1 MTPAWRWPQWDGV
14 QLAAAPVPTPCPALP
29 RAAGHST
36 PQEEQ
41 WLCQPWHR
49 ERPPWPRL
57 CLAGASLPSLASHME
72 EGRDPR
78 NIQHPQEGGA
88 GLAPGLWG
96 HHASRSAQGT
106 RPAHCPGQDTPSR
119 GTHPSGVTPPCQP
132 PCPSSAGSREVT
144 AALCPRPC
152 PGSPA
157 PGIAQSSLIPAC
169 RGSGSPCAPVPPPGT
184 ALPSRKGWAVP
195 EAPGTL
201 LPAGRSRARSPR
213 GLARAGTGT
222 APRSPVRGRTLCVS
236 SASRLGAG
244 LPASRVPLDG
254 IVGHGGGHAA
264 S

>member
-1 MTPAWRWPQWDGV
+1 M
-14 QLAAAPVPTPCPALP
+14 ALP
-29 RAAGHST
+29 A
-36 PQEEQ
+36 
-41 WLCQPWHR
+41 
-49 ERPPWPRL
+49 
-57 CLAGASLPSLASHME
+57 
-72 EGRDPR
+72 
-78 NIQHPQEGGA
+78 
-88 GLAPGLWG
+88 LAPGASALAQAVLGWGVPPEPGVTHGGGQGPPEYSAPPGGGSRAGTRAMRPPRVPLSTGHEPSTLSRPGHPIPGHTPLWG
-96 HHASRSAQGT
+96 HPT
-106 RPAHCPGQDTPSR
+106 LP
-119 GTHPSGVTPPCQP
+119 
-132 PCPSSAGSREVT
+132 
-144 AALCPRPC
+144 AALPQLCWQ
-152 PGSPA
+152 PGGDSSSVSPSM

-201 LPAGRSRARSPR
+201 LPAGRSRARSPG
-213 GLARAGTGT
+213 GLARVGTGT